1 MNAFGTRRIELNKLI
16 HSPREL
22 LFFSLI
28 EDMIAV
34 TTIEKIEAMKK
45 ARFFFLPFHCSRIW
59 VDSEACNRPRIA
71 AFTRVNRTPITLL
84 ILTSHYFPTPSLLT
98 HHHFSQTS
106 GERRKLRGPSRKRH
120 SYVKLRGGREIR
132 DQSGRRWP
140 AEQLGRSEEKLVRWP
155 TIQA

>member
-45 ARFFFLPFHCSRIW
+45 ARFFFLPYHFSRIW
-59 VDSEACNRPRIA
+59 VDSEACNRRIA

>member
-1 MNAFGTRRIELNKLI
+1 MRII
-16 HSPREL
+16 I
-22 LFFSLI
+22 LFSHRGY
-28 EDMIAV
+28 DRCNDDRKNRGN
-34 TTIEKIEAMKK
+34 EKSKI
-45 ARFFFLPFHCSRIW
+45 FFLPFHCSRIW

>member
-45 ARFFFLPFHCSRIW
+45 ARFFFYLSIVVGYGSIPKRVIGVLPRSH
-59 VDSEACNRPRIA
+59 ELIA
-71 AFTRVNRTPITLL
+71 HPLRF
-84 ILTSHYFPTPSLLT
+84 SYHYFPTPSLLT